1 MLTVV
6 EDPHPGRPTSW
17 QKAASICI
25 SEIFQNVTAVTG
37 QLEKQ
42 TKGRI
47 ISSAGPELADDFDEE
62 LICVLDG
69 LGLLDIQ
76 FEGMLNSSVFSPGD
90 GMYWVEEWKIL
101 GRIAA
106 GAGIKNGQIF
116 PNTATASGFGHP
128 EMQLTSASSTFAGE
142 TIFLESEISAIL
154 ARKQHDYGPAN
165 ITRFGRH
172 GLMVRCHDKIARLKN
187 LHLSRSGQAANEA
200 LSDTYID
207 IIGYATIGMMLERE
221 WFLIPLDR
229 NSELFPF

>member
-17 QKAASICI
+17 QKAAQICV
-25 SEIFQNVTAVTG
+25 SEIFQNVAAVTG
-37 QLEKQ
+37 QLEAS
-42 TKGRI
+42 TKRKI
-47 ISSAGPELADDFDEE
+47 ISSAGPDFGEPFNEE
-62 LICVLDG
+62 LECVLDG
-69 LGLLDIQ
+69 LELLDIQ
-76 FEGMLNSSVFSPGD
+76 FEGMLNSSIFSPGD

-116 PNTATASGFGHP
+116 PFDTPASGHDHP
-128 EMQLTSASSTFAGE
+128 EMKLTSASSTFSGQ

-187 LHLSRSGQAANEA
+187 LHLARAGHAANEA

-221 WFLIPLDR
+221 WFLIPLDK
-229 NSELFPF
+229 NLM